1 MEGKMRKG
9 IITVTILLLVTL
21 CSCSNTIQST
31 SSKLPVNNVSASF
44 SIDVNDLNQI
54 VGDADYVFVAE
65 VVDNIETIYKNKV
78 NIETEAGLKE
88 VSDPYTRYSI
98 NVIDNI
104 KGNLKKNKRID
115 VYKAGGISQDNTS
128 IILYENDEMLEVNKL
143 YILVAYAQPDG
154 TLLVVGPNS
163 SSVIDTKNKSQIVNS
178 EPYALYTLTSAKI
191 NSQGRS
197 LDL

>member
-1 MEGKMRKG
+1 MRKG

-88 VSDPYTRYSI
+88 VSDPYTS
-98 NVIDNI
+98 
-104 KGNLKKNKRID
+104 
-115 VYKAGGISQDNTS
+115 
-128 IILYENDEMLEVNKL
+128 
-143 YILVAYAQPDG
+143 
-154 TLLVVGPNS
+154 TLL
-163 SSVIDTKNKSQIVNS
+163 
-178 EPYALYTLTSAKI
+178 
-191 NSQGRS
+191 S
-197 LDL
+197 LNL